1 MSAASPAARTVPREK
16 RVKTQRLLVFL
27 GSMNL
32 AITLLV
38 AVAIASVI
46 GSVLQQDQAWNT
58 YLQKFGPFWFE
69 LYRVLGLYDVYSAP
83 WFIAMLLF
91 LVLSTSVCIYRHGPV
106 VWKEATRFRERQ
118 RDGALRAHRHRRE
131 WHTEESLDAALARAR
146 HGLQAQGYRVRAH
159 EDASR
164 VVLAGMR
171 GRGNRLGYL
180 FSHLAIVVICVG
192 GLMDANMGLKFQQWA
207 GQLRIETRDDLPL
220 SELDPESR
228 LSPGSTA
235 FRGTISLPEGDAG
248 RAVYIDVRD
257 GYLAQELPFIIEVV
271 EFRIDYYAN
280 GEPRSYESDLLI
292 HDPDLD
298 APLERTVA
306 VNDPVHH
313 RGHAIYQSS
322 YSDGGTMMDLRFW
335 PMHST
340 AAAPVDGRVAVHG
353 ELPITLG
360 ERTYTLEMED
370 FSRRTTRPDD
380 HAAGEGTDFG
390 PSFTYRLR
398 GPTGE
403 ARQYRNFMRPQRV
416 DDGMYFLTGMREAPG
431 QDYQYLYIPA
441 DADDSLDRFM
451 AFQDALKDDTRLR
464 ASAESGVAGMLRGAE
479 GSQAGLAPY
488 LAGVAQSLVGELLQG
503 GVPAVEARIDALVR
517 QGGLEDDAGEVVR
530 GLMRDAFHAALLQAY
545 ADVLEREYE
554 RTVSPAE
561 MGEADRRF
569 FSDAMDVLMVL
580 PGYGAPLLPE
590 LRDFDHRQAT
600 GLQITRAPGEGVV
613 YAGSLMLVIGLGLMF
628 YVRHRRV
635 WLRLQQGSDGR
646 VGWLLAGWEQRR
658 SSLFGA
664 EFQALADRLERDP
677 GRGQE

>member
-1 MSAASPAARTVPREK
+1 MA
-16 RVKTQRLLVFL
+16 QRLLVFL

-46 GSVLQQDQAWNT
+46 GSVLQQDQDWNT

-131 WHTEESLDAALARAR
+131 WCTEEELDAAKARAQR
-146 HGLQAQGYRVRAH
+146 MLQSQGYRVRAQ
-159 EDASR
+159 EEGDR

-192 GLMDANMGLKFQQWA
+192 GLMDANMGLKFQQWT

-220 SELDPESR
+220 AELHKDSR

-271 EFRIDYYAN
+271 DFRIDYYAN
-280 GEPRSYESDLLI
+280 GEPRSYESDLLV
-292 HDPDLD
+292 HDPELD
-298 APLERTVA
+298 APLERTVS

-322 YSDGGTMMDLRFW
+322 YSDGGTRMDLRFW
-335 PMHST
+335 PMYST
-340 AAAPVDGRVAVHG
+340 AAEPVDGRVAVHG

-360 ERTYTLEMED
+360 DRTYTLEMED

-398 GPTGE
+398 SQTGE
-403 ARQYRNFMRPQRV
+403 ARQYRNFMEPQRV
-416 DDGMYFLTGMREAPG
+416 DGAMYFLTGMREAPG
-431 QDYQYLYIPA
+431 QEYQYLYIPA
-441 DADDSLDRFM
+441 DPEDSLDRFM
-451 AFQDALKDDTRLR
+451 AFQEALKDETRLR
-464 ASAESGVAGMLRGAE
+464 RAAEAGVNGMLRGAD
-479 GSQAGLAPY
+479 GAHAQLGPY
-488 LAGVAQSLVGELLQG
+488 LAGVAQSLVAELLQG
-503 GVPAVEARIDALVR
+503 GLPAVESRIDELVT
-517 QGGLEDDAGEVVR
+517 QGGLDAAAGDVVR

-545 ADVLEREYE
+545 AGVLEREQGSA
-554 RTVSPAE
+554 VSP
-561 MGEADRRF
+561 DRISDTDQEF

-590 LRDFDHRQAT
+590 LRDFEHLQAT

-635 WLRLQQGSDGR
+635 WLRLQREGDRQ

-658 SSLFGA
+658 STLFSG
-664 EFQALADRLERDP
+664 EFQVLADRLAGSHGPP
-677 GRGQE
+677 GKRG